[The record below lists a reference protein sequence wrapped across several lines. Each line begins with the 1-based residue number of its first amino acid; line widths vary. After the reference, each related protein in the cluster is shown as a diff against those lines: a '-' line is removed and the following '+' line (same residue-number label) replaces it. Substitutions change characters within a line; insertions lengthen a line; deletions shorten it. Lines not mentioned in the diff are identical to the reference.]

1 MGVEPALVLETE
13 RRSGQVVDV
22 HPTESLAQLGRRKQH
37 DRHVE
42 LALGGVV
49 ALQGGEARIGRQ
61 EEVAV
66 LDEVELGDLAV
77 HGEVSVRVLDHLDA
91 ESADLDVQRG
101 AELEADAGRR

>member
-1 MGVEPALVLETE
+1 VGVEPPLVLEAE
-13 RRSGQVVDV
+13 RRAGQIVDV
-22 HPTESLAQLGRRKQH
+22 HPVEPLAQLRRRQQH
-37 DRHVE
+37 HRHVE
-42 LALGGVV
+42 LALDGVV
-49 ALQGGEARIGRQ
+49 ALERRQARIGRQ

-77 HGEVSVRVLDHLDA
+77 HGEVSIRVLDHLDP